1 MLSFIIIAI
10 VGLAIAIVYRKRRRT
25 QTEQECVE
33 HIYDMPIEVK
43 QPAKSAT
50 QTEETQKKDLQY
62 NNVAYELK
70 YKLLH

>member
-1 MLSFIIIAI
+1 MLFFIIIAL
-10 VGLAIAIVYRKRRRT
+10 VGLAIAIVYRKRRRR

-33 HIYDMPIEVK
+33 HIYDMPIE
-43 QPAKSAT
+43 PTKSAT
-50 QTEETQKKDLQY
+50 QTEETRKKDLQY

>member
-1 MLSFIIIAI
+1 MLSLTIIAI
-10 VGLAIAIVYRKRRRT
+10 VGLAIAIVYRKRRHR

-33 HIYDMPIEVK
+33 LYDMPIE
-43 QPAKSAT
+43 PTKSAS
-50 QTEETQKKDLQY
+50 QIEETCKKDLQY